1 MYEGGKMSVRTFG
14 GGKNECAVD
23 IGLHQGLALSH
34 FLFACV
40 MDDKNERM
48 IQKCCTTKGYR

>member
-1 MYEGGKMSVRTFG
+1 MSVRTFG